1 MSDQN
6 TGTKGNINK
15 TKQIAMIAI
24 FSALYFVLSA
34 VLKIPVG
41 GHMTLDLGYISLMV
55 ATVCLGAV
63 PAMLVGIIGAFLE
76 SALMSMRGV
85 SPGWMLM
92 NAIIGYFCGLILM
105 KASEGERRPFLIKA
119 FIAVPISAL
128 VGMAVKTLV
137 DCVLYSLPLAAKIPV
152 AIIGWIADT
161 AVMLALG
168 LPLSI
173 ILKKQIKT
181 FIK

>member
-1 MSDQN
+1 MSSSSGKQGMN
-6 TGTKGNINK
+6 R
-15 TKQIAMIAI
+15 TKQMALTAI

-41 GHMTLDLGYISLMV
+41 GHMTLDLGYIALMV
-55 ATVCLGAV
+55 AAVCLGPV
-63 PAMLVGIIGAFLE
+63 PAMLVGVMGAFLE

-92 NAIIGYFCGLILM
+92 NAIIGYFSGLVLF
-105 KASEGERRPFLIKA
+105 KASEGERKPFLIKA
-119 FIAVPISAL
+119 FIVVPVSAL

-137 DCVLYSLPLAAKIPV
+137 DCLLYSLPLAAKIPV
-152 AIIGWIADT
+152 AIIGWFADT

-173 ILKKQIKT
+173 TLKKHI
-181 FIK
+181 

>member
-1 MSDQN
+1 MSKETDTQN
-6 TGTKGNINK
+6 TKTNK
-15 TKQIAMIAI
+15 TKQIAMISI

-34 VLKIPVG
+34 VLKIPIG
-41 GHMTLDLGYISLMV
+41 GHMTLDLGYIALMV
-55 ATVCLGAV
+55 ASVCLGAV

-105 KASEGERRPFLIKA
+105 KASEGERKPFLIKA
-119 FIAVPISAL
+119 FIVVPASTL
-128 VGMAVKTLV
+128 VGMTVKTLV

-152 AIIGWIADT
+152 AFIGWIADT

-173 ILKKQIKT
+173 TLKKQIR
-181 FIK
+181 

>member
-6 TGTKGNINK
+6 TDTKGNINK

-63 PAMLVGIIGAFLE
+63 PAMLVGVIGAFLE

-105 KASEGERRPFLIKA
+105 RPVKASAGPSLSRPSLQSPFQLWSAWPSKLWWTACSTVFPLPPKYPSQSSAGSQIQPSCSLWA
-119 FIAVPISAL
+119 FPSA
-128 VGMAVKTLV
+128 
-137 DCVLYSLPLAAKIPV
+137 
-152 AIIGWIADT
+152 
-161 AVMLALG
+161 
-168 LPLSI
+168 
-173 ILKKQIKT
+173 
-181 FIK
+181 